1 MIKLNRLDLYMQN
14 KNVMSIPLNKAIFT
28 VVDVETTGLSAAKNR
43 VIEIA
48 LVKVENLKITEK
60 YQTLINPLTY
70 IPYFITNLTGIA
82 NDDVKNSPTF
92 DRVADKII
100 NFSENSILTA
110 HNFSFDSSFLRSEF
124 AICGRDFQAQDTLC
138 TVKLARKIYPALK
151 SKSLGS
157 VSRHLNL
164 KNSDAHRA
172 LGDAETTAR
181 ILIKMI
187 KELMQNENIQTVDE
201 LLSYQTGLLETSSLK
216 IKKELRQDFN
226 SLPSAPG
233 IYYFT
238 NKKGD
243 IIYVGKA
250 KSIKERVRSYFT
262 TAAPRK
268 ASKIV
273 KQAARLKFEIT
284 NSELTALLTE
294 AETIKLINPKHNY
307 QLKKYGNKYFI
318 RISKMDAAPKVEIT
332 NHFDFDGNDYFGLF
346 ISRKRAD
353 TMFDFINRA
362 FAIRECSDKEFNKG
376 KPCFMFDIHR
386 CTAPCLNINENITN
400 HNVELANVYEFLY
413 GKNQFALNR
422 LLNKMKEHSEKQ
434 QYEKAAEVKE
444 LVDFILNQTHKSSI
458 VAEPVNKANVLFEII
473 SKYSNDF
480 VLMKEGKIFIKQ
492 YLHNKIDFFDQA
504 LNDFYEN
511 NTNNKFIPSEE
522 DLEKMKITLNWLI
535 KNRNL
540 VKTFY
545 LKDYSNK
552 QELYYAISSVADKS
566 QYFNENEIQ
575 INNDPAYDYNLET

>member
-1 MIKLNRLDLYMQN
+1 MQN
-14 KNVMSIPLNKAIFT
+14 KNSMCIPLNKSIFT

-43 VIEIA
+43 IIEIA

-60 YQTLINPLTY
+60 YHTLINPLIY
-70 IPYFITNLTGIA
+70 IPYFITNLTGIT

-92 DRVADKII
+92 DGVADKII
-100 NFSENSILTA
+100 NFIENSILTA

-124 AICGRDFQAQDTLC
+124 SFCGRDFQVDQSLC
-138 TVKLARKIYPALK
+138 TVKLARKVYPTLK

-164 KNSDAHRA
+164 KNADSHRA

-216 IKKELRQDFN
+216 IKKELQQDFN

-307 QLKKYGNKYFI
+307 QLKRYGNKYFI
-318 RISKMDAAPKVEIT
+318 RITKMYAAPKVEIA

-353 TMFDFINRA
+353 TMLDFINRT
-362 FAIRECSDKEFNKG
+362 FMIRECSDKEFSKG
-376 KPCFMFDIHR
+376 KACFMFDIHR
-386 CTAPCLNINENITN
+386 CTAPCLNVNENISN
-400 HNVELANVYEFLY
+400 HDVELTNVYEFLY

-444 LVDFILNQTHKSSI
+444 LVDFILDQTHKSSI

-473 SKYSNDF
+473 SKYSNDY

-492 YLHNKIDFFDQA
+492 YLHNKKDNFDQA
-504 LNDFYEN
+504 LDDYYEN
-511 NTNNKFIPSEE
+511 NINNIFNPSDE

-540 VKTFY
+540 VKAFY

-552 QELYYAISSVADKS
+552 QELYYAISSVVDKS
-566 QYFNENEIQ
+566 QYFNETEIQ
-575 INNDPAYDYNLET
+575 INNDPAYDYNLEI